1 MYVHWVCVPNSEEA
15 RRQFQIPLDGATYEY
30 WELNLDPLRAATGLS
45 FYPSLQP
52 QSILLIKLLGD
63 GVGSV

>member
-1 MYVHWVCVPNSEEA
+1 MYVHCVCVPNSKEA
-15 RRQFQIPLDGATYEY
+15 RRRFQIPLDEATYEC

-45 FYPSLQP
+45 LYPSLQP
-52 QSILLIKLLGD
+52 QSVLLIKLLGD